1 MDGKIIKDARE
12 KMGITQEDLAKA
24 IGVQKSTVSLWESGQ
39 RSPLG
44 DNLAKL
50 ASFLK
55 IEAKILGGYE
65 EEEDLRKKQI
75 EALREVHETMQS
87 INQRISAIENILS
100 RIFKV

>member
-1 MDGKIIKDARE
+1 MDGKIIRDARE
-12 KMGITQEDLAKA
+12 RMGITQEDLAKA

-44 DNLAKL
+44 DNLTKL

-55 IEAKILGGYE
+55 IETKILGGYE
-65 EEEDLRKKQI
+65 EDDDLRKKQI
-75 EALREVHETMQS
+75 EALNEVHKTMQA
-87 INQRISAIENILS
+87 INQRLSVIENILS